1 MKPAE
6 QVSAPPSP
14 MTPPTAEKVEA
25 PAKTEAVSGPS
36 QSAI

>member
-1 MKPAE
+1 
-6 QVSAPPSP
+6 

-25 PAKTEAVSGPS
+25 PAKTEAVAGPT